1 MTATFYPRAIIDG
14 GCINNDGIDNI
25 CIEIHTAVNKTKAP
39 KTGKATA
46 AQSNRASAAG
56 NGELRII
63 GGQWRGRKLRFPALP
78 GLRPSPDRVRETL
91 FNWLMPE
98 LSGARC
104 LDLFAGSGAL
114 GLEALSRGA
123 ADCWFIDNSSP
134 ASRQIQAHLTTLQCS
149 AGHVITHDAR
159 AWLATK
165 STTTSAATPPFHIV
179 FLDPP
184 FRQGW
189 LNECCALLERG
200 GWLTDHALIYIE
212 CGADEQPPLP
222 PSNWLLHRDKR
233 AGQVA
238 YRLFRRTGDAALPL
252 G

>member
-1 MTATFYPRAIIDG
+1 M
-14 GCINNDGIDNI
+14 
-25 CIEIHTAVNKTKAP
+25 NKPKAP
-39 KTGKATA
+39 NSAKALAASKANQATA
-46 AQSNRASAAG
+46 G
-56 NGELRII
+56 DNGELRII

-98 LSGARC
+98 LSGAHC

-123 ADCWFIDNSSP
+123 ADCWFIDAASA
-134 ASRQIQAHLTTLQCS
+134 ASRQIQAHLATLKCV
-149 AGHVITHDAR
+149 AGRVFTHDTL
-159 AWLATK
+159 AWLAAK
-165 STTTSAATPPFHIV
+165 PAAAPAFHIV

-184 FRQGW
+184 FRQG
-189 LNECCALLERG
+189 LLVECCALLERG
-200 GWLTDHALIYIE
+200 GWLSDSALIYIE
-212 CGADEQPPLP
+212 CGADEEPPP
-222 PSNWLLHRDKR
+222 VPSNWLLHRDKR

-238 YRLFRRTGDAALPL
+238 YRLFRRTGSAALPP